1 MFGRGKNRSEDNG
14 RWKSGEKIKLVCLV
28 EETKKK
34 WMEKS
39 GMEPTNFV

>member
-34 WMEKS
+34 MDGKKWD
-39 GMEPTNFV
+39 GTY